1 MLKGSIAG
9 DAAGPGT
16 ESEFGLESETD
27 GEARGESR
35 KVSTN
40 ITVSAVI
47 LVGNNAASDIE

>member
-1 MLKGSIAG
+1 MIKGSIAG

-35 KVSTN
+35 KVSPN
-40 ITVSAVI
+40 ISVCCYFA
-47 LVGNNAASDIE
+47 GK